1 MQILAVGVEYL
12 IGDTLK
18 VSRWANKD
26 YAADNKTRTVT
37 DLSKIFGELKLRAN
51 VCALYQTVQG
61 WIPQS

>member
-18 VSRWANKD
+18 VSWWANKD

-37 DLSKIFGELKLRAN
+37 DLSKMFGALK
-51 VCALYQTVQG
+51 
-61 WIPQS
+61 